1 MTRHRSAET
10 WRRGQ
15 SGIALVEY
23 LVLIGFIAVLCM
35 IAVWDYGE
43 HVEAGICNQTSTL
56 DGIDVQATPCAAPE
70 EFSSA
75 VEPPGSLDEDPCVA
89 AAGESSGPSGPA
101 IVGPGPLV
109 VLPFPGTVS
118 VSCTGQPR
126 QNQKEGCKAN
136 DQNGVSVDVVGEVSA
151 ERSQTRLDGRSG
163 GCPKVDLSVSGK
175 VQVQATGKSTGKEV
189 GGTLSVFAGTS
200 TKYNVSVSPEAAEAM
215 ERGERHPPN
224 PLDPRTLVPGE
235 SIELSQEFY
244 TGHNLQVTYRK
255 LQIGM
260 GFEEGRRLSS
270 GVRRVDENTVR
281 VYVGD
286 ADLVKQALLLG
297 TSVGE
302 FSVAIGGNKQLS
314 QGEVRSVDIDIS
326 TPEGWDAY
334 QKFLASGEMPCDG
347 AAGTSNALSI
357 SSIDYSG
364 STTAEVKAGR
374 IKLGGVLNDAEGSVA
389 EIRHADGR
397 VDRVS
402 QARYNDVGV
411 AITENQDGTTYSMFI
426 EGVDKSLID
435 AYEQFSGKDLAVYGD
450 GNVRLDFTEGDLKA
464 IREQALDQLV
474 QRAKDTRQDISR
486 EELERMLR
494 EDPRRLENAGMN
506 DSFTNAF
513 EIARAETPEDILRQ
527 LYLFGGAGSN
537 GNTAIDNLIKFG
549 NATARAR
556 HGDRAIPRDHPD
568 SVLPGT
574 SKPPPGCALE

>member
-1 MTRHRSAET
+1 
-10 WRRGQ
+10 
-15 SGIALVEY
+15 
-23 LVLIGFIAVLCM
+23 
-35 IAVWDYGE
+35 
-43 HVEAGICNQTSTL
+43 
-56 DGIDVQATPCAAPE
+56 
-70 EFSSA
+70 
-75 VEPPGSLDEDPCVA
+75 
-89 AAGESSGPSGPA
+89 
-101 IVGPGPLV
+101 
-109 VLPFPGTVS
+109 
-118 VSCTGQPR
+118 
-126 QNQKEGCKAN
+126 
-136 DQNGVSVDVVGEVSA
+136 
-151 ERSQTRLDGRSG
+151 
-163 GCPKVDLSVSGK
+163 
-175 VQVQATGKSTGKEV
+175 
-189 GGTLSVFAGTS
+189 
-200 TKYNVSVSPEAAEAM
+200 M
-215 ERGERHPPN
+215 ERGERQPPN

-244 TGHNLQVTYRK
+244 AGHNLQVTYRK

-334 QKFLASGEMPCDG
+334 QKFLASAEMPCDG

-411 AITENQDGTTYSMFI
+411 AITENQHGTTYSMFI